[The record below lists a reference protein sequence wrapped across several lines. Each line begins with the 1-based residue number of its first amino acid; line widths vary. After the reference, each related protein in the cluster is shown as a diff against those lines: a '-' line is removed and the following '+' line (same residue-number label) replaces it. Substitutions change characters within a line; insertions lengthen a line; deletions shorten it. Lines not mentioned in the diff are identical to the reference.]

1 MSCVIV
7 RSLILCILVIF
18 YFHLSPQATAADGE
32 FKNSDERRSGC
43 SSSMGA
49 GGSLPGNAEATEG
62 DYFALSLTGGG
73 VRNITQILMLLH
85 IEHLTGRRIH
95 EIFKV
100 VAGTSAGGMLA
111 VYIAATTGSD
121 GSAMYTLEQIARQYT
136 RNIRRAFSPSV
147 RHSARNLCGLLGPRH
162 ENTVLVETFRGV
174 FGKSRLS
181 QTNVELFVPVVNDGS
196 KRLTCLSTGAAREN
210 PKGEDF
216 LLGELAAGIV
226 AFTGFYAPV
235 EMKNIGGQASRFFD
249 AGAHAYDPTSLVLE
263 GLQGEGRK
271 ASEIKV
277 LRLGSGVP
285 WLNPVSDKGL
295 RNKNGFKSL
304 QQTLLML
311 VHGLNVQSETGAKLF
326 FGDQVAERYFH
337 LEFPVP
343 GDVFAAIDAT
353 DSRSIDRL
361 IEAVTN
367 YMRTSEYRRKIEGFF
382 GDKLKANAFD
392 DLEAFLATLPDIVLS
407 EEDRR
412 PTFCEQSARFLQA
425 CGSGLYT
432 CGSVIYR
439 GFTACGRKTRIGYQR
454 LAQGPAE
461 GLVGEKED

>member
-1 MSCVIV
+1 MVGFPSKL
-7 RSLILCILVIF
+7 SLF
-18 YFHLSPQATAADGE
+18 YL
-32 FKNSDERRSGC
+32 KCNLRRRS
-43 SSSMGA
+43 
-49 GGSLPGNAEATEG
+49 
-62 DYFALSLTGGG
+62 
-73 VRNITQILMLLH
+73 

-100 VAGTSAGGMLA
+100 IAGTSAGGMLA
-111 VYIAATTGSD
+111 VYIAATGPD
-121 GSAMYTLEQIARQYT
+121 GSAMYTLEKIARQYT

-162 ENTVLVETFRGV
+162 ENTILVETLRGV
-174 FGKSRLS
+174 FGESRLS

-196 KRLTCLSTGAAREN
+196 KRLTCLSTGAALKN
-210 PKGEDF
+210 PQSEDF
-216 LLGELAAGIV
+216 LLRELAAGIV

-235 EMKNIGGQASRFFD
+235 SMKNIGGQASRFFD

-263 GLQGEGRK
+263 GLQAEGK
-271 ASEIKV
+271 GASGIKV

-285 WLNPVSDKGL
+285 WLNPVFDKGP

-304 QQTLLML
+304 QQTILML
-311 VHGLNVQSETGAKLF
+311 IHGLNVQSETGAKIF
-326 FGDQVAERYFH
+326 FGDQVADRYFH

-361 IEAVTN
+361 IDAVTN
-367 YMRTSEYRRKIEGFF
+367 YMKTQDYREKMEGFL
-382 GDKLKANAFD
+382 GDKLKKNAFC
-392 DLEAFLATLPDIVLS
+392 DLEGFLDTLPDIVLS

-412 PTFCEQSARFLQA
+412 PTCCEQSARFLRA

-432 CGSVIYR
+432 CGSALYR
-439 GFTACGRKTRIGYQR
+439 GFAACSRKTREGYQG
-454 LAQGPAE
+454 LAQDSG
-461 GLVGEKED
+461 GLKED